1 MLIDRLAM
9 AVHAADGL
17 EALTD
22 WEMIPD
28 KQREGYVFVARAVL
42 AHLASI
48 GLPLAAIEAVRKG
61 EAKVLPRD
69 ITERQRDAWKNDG
82 WVHNEERTYSM
93 FYDAAPEWKK

>member
-42 AHLASI
+42 AQLEAE
-48 GLPLAAIEAVRKG
+48 GLKVVPVEATEEMLGCQWEGEEGDFAETLREQAFADWNYALAAAPKPE
-61 EAKVLPRD
+61 ELP
-69 ITERQRDAWKNDG
+69 
-82 WVHNEERTYSM
+82 
-93 FYDAAPEWKK
+93 

>member
-42 AHLASI
+42 AQLEAE
-48 GLPLAAIEAVRKG
+48 GLKVVPAEETMEMLTAAISAEDHGGDGDTWA
-61 EAKVLPRD
+61 AKLNSAPKLETLP
-69 ITERQRDAWKNDG
+69 
-82 WVHNEERTYSM
+82 
-93 FYDAAPEWKK
+93 